1 MDRLISNKEQK
12 AVAAAAREAAKAK
25 RLEQEA
31 RLNLLR
37 QQLAE
42 AEAQAAAAATEVT
55 HADVTIEQLALEA
68 RISTGSNQ
76 RVVKRSWKST
86 RRFLLFSWRLLYF
99 CNAYFLLFR
108 LFAALF
114 FTGCK
119 FLLSNFQK
127 TKICSDVNRFSVTF
141 TCY

>member
-1 MDRLISNKEQK
+1 LKLIGCCPPYFRERREEQEARVTDLMGRLVSNKEQK

-76 RVVKRSWKST
+76 RVVKRSWKSP
-86 RRFLLFSWRLLYF
+86 RRFLPFSWRLLYF
-99 CNAYFLLFR
+99 CNAYFYSLDYSLHLF
-108 LFAALF
+108 
-114 FTGCK
+114 
-119 FLLSNFQK
+119 S
-127 TKICSDVNRFSVTF
+127 
-141 TCY
+141 

>member
-1 MDRLISNKEQK
+1 MMGRLVNIKKQK
-12 AVAAAAREAAKAK
+12 TAAAAVREAAKAK

-42 AEAQAAAAATEVT
+42 AEEQAAAAATEAT
-55 HADVTIEQLALEA
+55 QADITIEQLALEA

-86 RRFLLFSWRLLYF
+86 QRFLPFSWRFFFYL
-99 CNAYFLLFR
+99 NAYLFK
-108 LFAALF
+108 LAAL
-114 FTGCK
+114 
-119 FLLSNFQK
+119 
-127 TKICSDVNRFSVTF
+127 TF
-141 TCY
+141 IECIIYDF

>member
-1 MDRLISNKEQK
+1 LCKFIAILKLKGCCTHYFRERREEQESRVTYLMDRLISNKEQK

-86 RRFLLFSWRLLYF
+86 RRFLPFSWRLLYF
-99 CNAYFLLFR
+99 CNAYF
-108 LFAALF
+108 
-114 FTGCK
+114 FT
-119 FLLSNFQK
+119 L
-127 TKICSDVNRFSVTF
+127 
-141 TCY
+141 